1 MAEHRTGAWGGE
13 SAMIRLL
20 TQMVTLTVIVA
31 AIVWV
36 GAWGLDLWQ
45 TPIALDASATAAV
58 PARVP
63 RVIADPVQPALSSF
77 SQSLARPLFFEGR
90 RLPSPQ
96 PKEVK
101 AEPPKPPPPPSPPPP
116 LPKPVVLPDKIKLVG
131 VVLQGQDLKALIEI
145 PPQPAAWF
153 KLGDHIAEWTITSIE
168 ENRVVF
174 SHHSSKSATLALYSD
189 SPSK

>member
-1 MAEHRTGAWGGE
+1 
-13 SAMIRLL
+13 MIRLL
-20 TQMVTLTVIVA
+20 AQILTLIGIVA

-36 GAWGLDLWQ
+36 TAWGLDLWQ
-45 TPIALDASATAAV
+45 TPIVLDADAMTAM
-58 PARVP
+58 PTRVP
-63 RVIADPVQPALSSF
+63 RAIAAPSQPALSTF

-101 AEPPKPPPPPSPPPP
+101 AEPPKPPPPPPPPAP
-116 LPKPVVLPDKIKLVG
+116 PPKPVVLPDKIKLLG
-131 VVLQGQDLKALIEI
+131 VVMQAAAWKALIEI
-145 PPQPAAWF
+145 PPQPAAWL
-153 KLGDHIAEWTITSIE
+153 KVGDKIAEWTITAIE

-189 SPSK
+189 TQSK